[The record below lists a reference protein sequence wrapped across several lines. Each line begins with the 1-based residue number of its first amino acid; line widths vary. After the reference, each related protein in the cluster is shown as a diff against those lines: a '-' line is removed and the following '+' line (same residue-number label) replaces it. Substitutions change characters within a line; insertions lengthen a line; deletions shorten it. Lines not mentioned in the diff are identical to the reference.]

1 MPTNQP
7 IEPQRCCDLKGGA
20 LFLIAAVALSI
31 SGFGGTCPAQAED
44 MDLMET
50 VIARSAL
57 LNNNLSP
64 FEPRWERGPE
74 GEHLSFGFGVEKKL
88 SENLGFDLNS
98 EWDRTSPRGGHSSS
112 GLGNVE
118 IGLTYV
124 FLHIPQGGFQFAIS
138 PSVSF
143 PTNAKLGADR
153 SYTQSGGALA
163 WGGRLSDFPNRGWR
177 KYLRAIEIQ
186 GDIGFSRTFGGDN
199 GYDFFFDPEID
210 YSMPFLNQSTDGAVL
225 WMLRYLT
232 PFAELNFD
240 RVVGQGPN
248 GPLTVFLFPGLTFT
262 ADKFRVAV
270 GAQLAMNHEA
280 ARNQQVAAVVSV
292 LVFLDQVDRRFGW
305 TPL

>member
-1 MPTNQP
+1 MALMLALLTVTRSARAE
-7 IEPQRCCDLKGGA
+7 EP
-20 LFLIAAVALSI
+20 
-31 SGFGGTCPAQAED
+31 
-44 MDLMET
+44 DLMET
-50 VIARSAL
+50 LIAQDVT

-74 GEHLSFGFGVEKKL
+74 GEHLGFGFGVEKKL
-88 SENLGFDLNS
+88 SEDLGLDLNG

-118 IGLTYV
+118 VGLTYV

-138 PSVSF
+138 SSVSI
-143 PTNAKLGADR
+143 PTNSKLGADR
-153 SYTQSGGALA
+153 SYTQSGNAIA
-163 WGGRLSDFPNRGWR
+163 WGGRLSDFPTGGWR

-210 YSMPFLNQSTDGAVL
+210 YSMPFLNQSTDGAVP

-240 RVVGQGPN
+240 RVVGHGPN
-248 GPLTVFLFPGLTFT
+248 GPLSVFLFPGLTFT
-262 ADKFRVAV
+262 AEKFRVAV
-270 GAQLAMNHEA
+270 GAQVAMNHEA
-280 ARNQQVAAVVSV
+280 ARNQQVAAVVSI
-292 LVFLDQVDRRFGW
+292 LVFLDQIDPRFGW
-305 TPL
+305 NPL